1 MAIKSA
7 EKKIFSL
14 IGLLPEKKKVFHMHE
29 GAISIRDFVSACVNI
44 INKVTVTDKFMNNS
58 TVPHSPREK
67 PTHTFS

>member
-14 IGLLPEKKKVFHMHE
+14 IGLLPEKKVFHMYE
-29 GAISIRDFVSACVNI
+29 GAIFIRDFVSACVNI